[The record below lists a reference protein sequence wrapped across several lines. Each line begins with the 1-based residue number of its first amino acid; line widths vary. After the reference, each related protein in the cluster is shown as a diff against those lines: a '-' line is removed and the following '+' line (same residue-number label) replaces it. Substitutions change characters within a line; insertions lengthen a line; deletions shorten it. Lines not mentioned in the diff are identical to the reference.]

1 MTKEELLNRLNGI
14 EWTDFEAKE
23 AKNDLPKNIWE
34 TVSAFSNTNGGWIVL
49 GIKERKSERGVTFEI
64 QGVDRP
70 EKIEQDFIN
79 VIRSNGKLN
88 QRLSVQSERF
98 EIDGK
103 TILAFYVPMSE
114 AKPIYIT
121 NPINTFIRVGSG
133 DQRATDFEVRAMQR
147 DQAFGKKSN
156 EVVFETSFADI
167 NQKSFQN
174 FREYLRGF
182 NPILQYNTL
191 SDTEFAI
198 KTGIVVNGLLTVGG
212 LLMFGNLEVIL
223 RYNPDFMIDYMEIPG
238 TSIQDASR
246 RYTFRIQEQENIWE
260 YYNVILQRLRNHV
273 DNPYSPRPDGIAPED
288 NSQIYCIREAL
299 VNMLAHADYFSE
311 IHSTVR
317 VFDDHI
323 QFQNA
328 GRFPVDLEMVGRT
341 LVSQPRNPNLL
352 RFFKLARISE
362 NGGYGIDKILNWKNL
377 TGCDVDIQSDI
388 TKSEVTFDLPRRG
401 LNRPEIPAMPKEE
414 LDDPTEEQEATET
427 ILRLIKEN
435 DKISISE
442 LMNALDLSKSSIN
455 RIISRLKDEGRLTR
469 IGTARNGV
477 WIITADKNGSGMLP
491 SAVMEPEA
499 LYGIETLSQVVLKM
513 ISRNRRI
520 SIAEIS
526 KKCGF
531 SRSHID
537 KILAQLKAEGKLI
550 RVGAPRNGSWVVCQ

>member
-427 ILRLIKEN
+427 ILKLIKEN

-477 WIITADKNGSGMLP
+477 WIITADKNGSGMPP
-491 SAVMEPEA
+491 SVVMEPEA

>member
-49 GIKERKSERGVTFEI
+49 GIKERKSERGTSFEI
-64 QGVDRP
+64 QGIDRP

-79 VIRSNGKLN
+79 VIRSNGKFN

-103 TILAFYVPMSE
+103 TIMAFYVPMSE
-114 AKPIYIT
+114 SKPIYISI
-121 NPINTFIRVGSG
+121 PSNTFIRVGSG

-167 NQKSFQN
+167 NKKSFQH
-174 FREYLRGF
+174 FREYLKNF
-182 NPILQYNTL
+182 NPMLQYNAL

-212 LLMFGNLEVIL
+212 LLMFGNLEMIL

-401 LNRPEIPAMPKEE
+401 INRPQSPIIPKEE
-414 LDDPTEEQEATET
+414 INDPTKELETAET
-427 ILRLIKEN
+427 ILKLIKEN

-442 LMNALDLSKSSIN
+442 LMDALDLSKSSIN
-455 RIISRLKDEGRLTR
+455 RIIFRLKDEGRLNR

-477 WIITADKNGSGMLP
+477 WIITQDKNESGEL
-491 SAVMEPEA
+491 SIAMEPET

-526 KKCGF
+526 KACGF